1 MHGLSTTANRSS
13 MKFVSIACERG
24 KVKKSIFPQNRQF
37 LTNSPATSISDA
49 PQINMSRTL
58 ARERLCLHAIMV
70 DQLLFVRE
78 LKRVPARRAPLG
90 AHPPTKG

>member
-1 MHGLSTTANRSS
+1 

-58 ARERLCLHAIMV
+58 ARERLCFHAIMV
-70 DQLLFVRE
+70 DQLHPVRE
-78 LKRVPARRAPLG
+78 LQQAKASRASFL